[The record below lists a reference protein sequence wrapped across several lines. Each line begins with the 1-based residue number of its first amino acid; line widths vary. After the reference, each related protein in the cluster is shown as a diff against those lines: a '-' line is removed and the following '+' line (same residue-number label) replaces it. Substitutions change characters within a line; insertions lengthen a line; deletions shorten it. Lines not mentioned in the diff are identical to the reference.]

1 MFLIAAKFDIE
12 FYDRM
17 FKFCYQL
24 ILIYLVISIPLFPLF
39 IKDLSFGAEGYT
51 SFASAGSIL
60 LLTLPYHTK
69 KKRTI
74 IIIAVILAVIIMMI
88 LARRNK
94 VIYFGSVLFFTYYIN
109 LFFKNTLLSVSKLTL
124 IRSAIVLI
132 IFFCII
138 LVSFS
143 RKFDL
148 FWERMDTGMESRE
161 DIIELFIYDFNRTP
175 QDWIWGRGIFG
186 QFEGGILAD
195 EDTGRRDGIENG
207 YYQTVLK
214 GGGIFLFLLAV
225 VSINAAYKGF
235 FKSNNIL
242 CKGFASLLIIFFIN
256 MIAMNQYGITM
267 KSIFIF
273 IAISACNSK
282 DLRGLTDHYLAN
294 KIGLK

>member
-1 MFLIAAKFDIE
+1 
-12 FYDRM
+12 
-17 FKFCYQL
+17 
-24 ILIYLVISIPLFPLF
+24 
-39 IKDLSFGAEGYT
+39 
-51 SFASAGSIL
+51 
-60 LLTLPYHTK
+60 
-69 KKRTI
+69 
-74 IIIAVILAVIIMMI
+74 MMI